1 MGMDLAASARTLP
14 RCDAVI
20 HYATLSR
27 SRGQIYPR
35 QPPDP
40 ERFDVVAYVPP
51 DGVIRDEPPLERP
64 RDGTIAPVHAQ
75 GRRVGR
81 P

>member
-1 MGMDLAASARTLP
+1 MGMDRAASARTLP
-14 RCDAVI
+14 RCDAVVRF
-20 HYATLSR
+20 ATLSC
-27 SRGQIYPR
+27 SRGRISPR

-40 ERFDVVAYVPP
+40 ERFDVVAYVLS
-51 DGVIRDEPPLERP
+51 DGVIRYEPPLERP

-75 GRRVGR
+75 GGRVGR